1 MRGEFAALG
10 IELEVL
16 VPAQLPRVRGDGSRV
31 EQALVRLLQ
40 ERLST
45 ARESPAVTLT
55 ARPVGRGDARSI
67 VISICDA
74 PAADG
79 RAMADPTEPIPAI
92 VTEIVRELGGEIR
105 TVADPLM
112 GRTTAIRLDVSPR
125 SAGALQPRAS
135 GLIHCV
141 AGGLP
146 MSPAR
151 SVKRVCLSY
160 SGGLDTSVIL
170 RWLIERYRCEV
181 VTFTADIG
189 QEEELSGVPEKARA
203 TGAVDC
209 VVRDVR
215 EEFVRDYVF
224 PALRGNAVYEGHY
237 LLGTAL
243 ARPLIAKHQAEVARA
258 TGCDAVAHG
267 ATGKGNDQ
275 VRFELA
281 FRALAPEL
289 TVIAPWREWDLRSRT
304 DCIAYAQKHSI
315 PITVTLKK
323 PYSTDRNLMHIS
335 YEGGILEDPW
345 RAPDEDMF
353 ILTRSPERA
362 PDEPVEL
369 VIGFEQGT
377 PVTLDGESLTP
388 ARLLAKLNRVAGAHG
403 VGRVDMVEN
412 RFVGL
417 KSRGVYETPGGSV
430 LHVAH
435 RAVESITMDR
445 DVMHE
450 RDRLSPRFAEMI
462 YNGFW
467 FAPEMEFVRA
477 AIEAS
482 QRGVTGE
489 ARVRLYKGS
498 VRVTGRRSPVSLYS
512 EALSTFEDAG
522 PADTY
527 DPADAAGFIR
537 LQGLRLSRRER
548 D

>member
-1 MRGEFAALG
+1 MP
-10 IELEVL
+10 
-16 VPAQLPRVRGDGSRV
+16 PAQ
-31 EQALVRLLQ
+31 
-40 ERLST
+40 
-45 ARESPAVTLT
+45 
-55 ARPVGRGDARSI
+55 
-67 VISICDA
+67 
-74 PAADG
+74 
-79 RAMADPTEPIPAI
+79 
-92 VTEIVRELGGEIR
+92 
-105 TVADPLM
+105 
-112 GRTTAIRLDVSPR
+112 
-125 SAGALQPRAS
+125 
-135 GLIHCV
+135 
-141 AGGLP
+141 
-146 MSPAR
+146 
-151 SVKRVCLSY
+151 SVKRVCLAY

-181 VTFTADIG
+181 ITFTADVG

-203 TGAVDC
+203 TGAIDC

-215 EEFVRDYVF
+215 EEFVRDFVF
-224 PALRGNAVYEGHY
+224 PAIRGNAIYEGYY

-258 TGCDAVAHG
+258 MGCDAVAHG

-275 VRFELA
+275 VRFELT

-315 PITVTLKK
+315 PVSVTLKK
-323 PYSTDRNLMHIS
+323 PYSMDRNLMHIS

-345 RAPDEDMF
+345 RAPDEEMF
-353 ILTRSPERA
+353 IMTRSPERA
-362 PDEPVEL
+362 PDLASEL

-377 PVTLDGESLTP
+377 PVSLDGETLTP
-388 ARLLAKLNRVAGAHG
+388 ARLLARLNRIAGEHG

-417 KSRGVYETPGGSV
+417 KSRGVYETPGGTV
-430 LHVAH
+430 LHLAH

-467 FAPEMEFVRA
+467 FAPEMEFLRA

-482 QRGVTGE
+482 QRNVTGE
-489 ARVRLYKGS
+489 ARVRLFKGS
-498 VRVTGRRSPVSLYS
+498 ARVTGRRSPVSLYS

-527 DPADAAGFIR
+527 NQADAAGFIR
-537 LQGLRLSRRER
+537 LQGLRLARRES

>member
-1 MRGEFAALG
+1 
-10 IELEVL
+10 
-16 VPAQLPRVRGDGSRV
+16 
-31 EQALVRLLQ
+31 
-40 ERLST
+40 
-45 ARESPAVTLT
+45 
-55 ARPVGRGDARSI
+55 
-67 VISICDA
+67 
-74 PAADG
+74 
-79 RAMADPTEPIPAI
+79 MA
-92 VTEIVRELGGEIR
+92 
-105 TVADPLM
+105 
-112 GRTTAIRLDVSPR
+112 S
-125 SAGALQPRAS
+125 
-135 GLIHCV
+135 
-141 AGGLP
+141 
-146 MSPAR
+146 AR

-203 TGAVDC
+203 TGAIDC

-224 PALRGNAVYEGHY
+224 PALRGNAIYEGHY

-289 TVIAPWREWDLRSRT
+289 AVIAPWREWDLRSRT

-353 ILTRSPERA
+353 IMTRSPERA

-467 FAPEMEFVRA
+467 FAPEMEFLRA

-482 QRGVTGE
+482 QQGVTGE

-512 EALSTFEDAG
+512 EALSSFEDAG

>member
-1 MRGEFAALG
+1 M
-10 IELEVL
+10 
-16 VPAQLPRVRGDGSRV
+16 P
-31 EQALVRLLQ
+31 
-40 ERLST
+40 
-45 ARESPAVTLT
+45 
-55 ARPVGRGDARSI
+55 
-67 VISICDA
+67 
-74 PAADG
+74 
-79 RAMADPTEPIPAI
+79 
-92 VTEIVRELGGEIR
+92 
-105 TVADPLM
+105 
-112 GRTTAIRLDVSPR
+112 
-125 SAGALQPRAS
+125 
-135 GLIHCV
+135 
-141 AGGLP
+141 
-146 MSPAR
+146 PAR

-170 RWLIERYRCEV
+170 RWLIERYGCEV
-181 VTFTADIG
+181 VTFTADVG

-215 EEFVRDYVF
+215 EEFVRDFVF

-243 ARPLIAKHQAEVARA
+243 ARPLIAKHQAEVARSM
-258 TGCDAVAHG
+258 GCDAVAHG

-315 PITVTLKK
+315 PVSVTLKK
-323 PYSTDRNLMHIS
+323 PYSMDRNLMHIS

-345 RAPDEDMF
+345 RAPDEEMF
-353 ILTRSPERA
+353 ILTRPPERA
-362 PDEPVEL
+362 PDQPVEL

-377 PVTLDGESLTP
+377 PVSLDGETLTP
-388 ARLLAKLNRVAGAHG
+388 ARLLAKLNRIAGAHG

-417 KSRGVYETPGGSV
+417 KSRGVYETPGGTV

-467 FAPEMEFVRA
+467 FAPEMEFMRA

-482 QRGVTGE
+482 QRSVTGE
-489 ARVRLYKGS
+489 ARMRLFKGS
-498 VRVTGRRSPVSLYS
+498 VRVSGRRSPVSLYS
-512 EALSTFEDAG
+512 EALSSFEDAG

-527 DPADAAGFIR
+527 QPADAAGFIR
-537 LQGLRLSRRER
+537 LQGLRLSRREEG
-548 D
+548 